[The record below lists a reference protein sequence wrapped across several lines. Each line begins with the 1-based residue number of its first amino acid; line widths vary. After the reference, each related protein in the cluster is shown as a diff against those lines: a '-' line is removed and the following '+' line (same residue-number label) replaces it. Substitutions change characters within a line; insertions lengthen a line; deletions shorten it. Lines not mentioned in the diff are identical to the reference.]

1 MEDDGHKV
9 WAEARKTSTVELGT
23 EDERGVESGSVGK
36 AATGERAS
44 NFFNGEAAQADGC
57 LD

>member
-9 WAEARKTSTVELGT
+9 CAEARKTSTVELGT
-23 EDERGVESGSVGK
+23 EDECDMESGSVGK

-44 NFFNGEAAQADGC
+44 NVFNGEAAQADGC
-57 LD
+57 PD